1 MRSNNIAKRVSALA
15 LCAVLTTGTL
25 MMSAGA
31 VSTNVTA
38 QLSPNISV
46 VVDGVYQTFYN
57 VSGSEV
63 HPIVYNG
70 TTYLPLRAVG
80 ELMGKNVNWDQ
91 TSLTASLSGTRTTA
105 AVTGVADAGA
115 VTQNVAAT
123 ISTDITVT
131 VDGVARTF
139 TDVNGNVVYP
149 MVYNGS
155 IYLPLRA
162 IGNLMGKSVNWNSA
176 TSTVTLSGAQSSC
189 GILVTDADSFNN
201 GTTSTVQTPPATQT
215 PTVTVP
221 SQNTS
226 SGMITA
232 DQAKSKALAHAGLN
246 ANQVNFVR
254 AYLDW
259 DDGRQVYDVEF
270 YTSDYKEY
278 DYEIDAY
285 TGAVLSFDYDADY
298 YAPPA
303 NNTQSGS
310 YISQSE
316 AIRIAL
322 SYVSGATQSNVR
334 YAKLDRDDGR
344 LEYEVEIIY
353 GTTEYDFEIDAYT
366 GTVISRDMDSI
377 YD

>member
-115 VTQNVAAT
+115 ITQNVAAT

-176 TSTVTLSGAQSSC
+176 TSTVTLSGAQSSG

-285 TGAVLSFDYDADY
+285 TGAVLSFDSDADY

>member
-115 VTQNVAAT
+115 ITQNVAAT

-176 TSTVTLSGAQSSC
+176 TSTVTLSGAQSSG

-259 DDGRQVYDVEF
+259 DDGR
-270 YTSDYKEY
+270 
-278 DYEIDAY
+278 
-285 TGAVLSFDYDADY
+285 
-298 YAPPA
+298 
-303 NNTQSGS
+303 
-310 YISQSE
+310 
-316 AIRIAL
+316 
-322 SYVSGATQSNVR
+322 
-334 YAKLDRDDGR
+334 

>member
-38 QLSPNISV
+38 QLAPNTAV
-46 VVDGVYQTFYN
+46 VVDCVYQTFYN

-176 TSTVTLSGAQSSC
+176 TSTVTLSGAQSSG

-353 GTTEYDFEIDAYT
+353 GTTEYDFDIDAYT

>member
-176 TSTVTLSGAQSSC
+176 TSTVTLSGAQSSG

-353 GTTEYDFEIDAYT
+353 GTTEHDFEIDAYT

>member
-15 LCAVLTTGTL
+15 LCAVLSTGTL

-176 TSTVTLSGAQSSC
+176 TSTVTLSGAQSSG

-285 TGAVLSFDYDADY
+285 TGAVLSFDSDADY

>member
-15 LCAVLTTGTL
+15 LCAVLSTGTL

-115 VTQNVAAT
+115 ITQNVAAT

-176 TSTVTLSGAQSSC
+176 TSTVTLSGAQSSG

-285 TGAVLSFDYDADY
+285 TGAVLSFDSDADY

>member
-123 ISTDITVT
+123 ISTDITVLENMMAREGLT
-131 VDGVARTF
+131 EDPLKAETKKTEEDG
-139 TDVNGNVVYP
+139 NG
-149 MVYNGS
+149 
-155 IYLPLRA
+155 I
-162 IGNLMGKSVNWNSA
+162 
-176 TSTVTLSGAQSSC
+176 Q
-189 GILVTDADSFNN
+189 
-201 GTTSTVQTPPATQT
+201 
-215 PTVTVP
+215 
-221 SQNTS
+221 
-226 SGMITA
+226 
-232 DQAKSKALAHAGLN
+232 
-246 ANQVNFVR
+246 
-254 AYLDW
+254 
-259 DDGRQVYDVEF
+259 
-270 YTSDYKEY
+270 
-278 DYEIDAY
+278 
-285 TGAVLSFDYDADY
+285 
-298 YAPPA
+298 
-303 NNTQSGS
+303 
-310 YISQSE
+310 
-316 AIRIAL
+316 
-322 SYVSGATQSNVR
+322 
-334 YAKLDRDDGR
+334 
-344 LEYEVEIIY
+344 LEL
-353 GTTEYDFEIDAYT
+353 
-366 GTVISRDMDSI
+366 
-377 YD
+377 